1 MSRLSL
7 YTSHSLYAPKVAMI
21 HVLGVDREGN
31 RDWTASR
38 ELEARDALLRPVEE
52 AIYSSVI
59 EGAVR
64 WYTVERRQ
72 CVEVKDAESSSRVSY
87 NITVPTE
94 MSGVVFSQIAV
105 ELLARS
111 HGDILV
117 APEPQW
123 ALTYATDRLRELS
136 QLGETEITVV
146 EITQAV
152 METTVILR
160 AGDYLFDCKVR
171 ASGSEALKSVRILR
185 TDAN

>member
-1 MSRLSL
+1 MSRRSL
-7 YTSHSLYAPKVAMI
+7 YTSPMLYKPTVAVI
-21 HVLGVDREGN
+21 HVMGVDRDGN
-31 RDWTASR
+31 RVWAAGR
-38 ELEARDALLRPVEE
+38 ELEVSGTLLRPVEE
-52 AIYSSVI
+52 AIYNSVI

-64 WYTVERRQ
+64 RYTVERRQ

-94 MSGVVFSQIAV
+94 MSEVVFSQIAV

-123 ALTYATDRLRELS
+123 ALTYATDRLRDIY
-136 QLGETEITVV
+136 QLGDAEITV
-146 EITQAV
+146 EELIQAV

-160 AGDYLFDCKVR
+160 AGAHRFDCKVR

>member
-52 AIYSSVI
+52 AIYNSVI

-117 APEPQW
+117 APEPQ
-123 ALTYATDRLRELS
+123 
-136 QLGETEITVV
+136 
-146 EITQAV
+146 
-152 METTVILR
+152 
-160 AGDYLFDCKVR
+160 
-171 ASGSEALKSVRILR
+171 
-185 TDAN
+185 